1 MRRGEIRWFTFEP
14 PNKRR
19 PVLILTRD
27 SALGLLKNV
36 VVAPITTNIRNI
48 PSEVYLDQDDG
59 MLEPCAVN
67 FDNLLTVPIE
77 RLDGLVCQL
86 KFERLLEVEN
96 AIGFALGF
104 MLNSHL

>member
-1 MRRGEIRWFTFEP
+1 MKRGEVRWFTFEL

-27 SALGLLKNV
+27 SALGFLKNV
-36 VVAPITTNIRNI
+36 VVAPITTNVRNI
-48 PSEVYLDQDDG
+48 PSEVYLDQRDG
-59 MLEPCAVN
+59 MLEPCAAN

-77 RLDGLVCQL
+77 HLDNLICELQ
-86 KFERLLEVEN
+86 FERLLEVEN

-104 MLNSHL
+104 MRQ

>member
-1 MRRGEIRWFTFEP
+1 VRRGEIRWFTFEP

-27 SALGLLKNV
+27 SALGFLKNV

-48 PSEVYLDQDDG
+48 PSEVYLDEQDG
-59 MLEPCAVN
+59 MLEPCVIN
-67 FDNLLTVPIE
+67 FDNLLTVPTN
-77 RLDGLVCQL
+77 RLDAVITELTL
-86 KFERLLEVEN
+86 ARLLEVEN

-104 MLNSHL
+104 MVNSNS